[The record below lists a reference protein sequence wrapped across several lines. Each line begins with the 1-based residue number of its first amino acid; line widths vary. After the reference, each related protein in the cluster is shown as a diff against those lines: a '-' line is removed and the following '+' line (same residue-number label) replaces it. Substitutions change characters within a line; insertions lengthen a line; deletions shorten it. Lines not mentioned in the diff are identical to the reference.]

1 MWPVDPKVR
10 SPVRTRNG
18 GDVMISR
25 HVTLD
30 VEDVDTC
37 PRDEKTDLRGG
48 ALHSCIVSRVSQG
61 GPLVLGPIV

>member
-10 SPVRTRNG
+10 SLVRTRSG
-18 GDVMISR
+18 CDVLISR

-37 PRDEKTDLRGG
+37 PRDEKTDMRGG
-48 ALHSCIVSRVSQG
+48 RASLPCVSRVSQG
-61 GPLVLGPIV
+61 GPLE